1 MVNRIK
7 EYGEIYLREEKIVL
21 TDDEGNEVEM
31 YVVEETRINNV
42 NYILVTE
49 EGDEEEE
56 IAHILKDV
64 SDEIIECILDIS
76 QGDSRIALNYLEL
89 YKNSCTDLKLE
100 EVLEIFRTRQASYHK
115 AEDKYNLISAM
126 IKSMRGSDPDSALYW
141 LGRLLAGG
149 EDPRYIARRLVV
161 HASEDIGMA
170 NPEAMLVANSAMMA
184 SE

>member
-7 EYGEIYLREEKIVL
+7 EYGEIYLMEEKIVL

-64 SDEIIECILDIS
+64 SDENDEEAIYEDDSELDYI
-76 QGDSRIALNYLEL
+76 GRIFSEL
-89 YKNSCTDLKLE
+89 L
-100 EVLEIFRTRQASYHK
+100 
-115 AEDKYNLISAM
+115 
-126 IKSMRGSDPDSALYW
+126 
-141 LGRLLAGG
+141 
-149 EDPRYIARRLVV
+149 
-161 HASEDIGMA
+161 EDIDI
-170 NPEAMLVANSAMMA
+170 ER
-184 SE
+184 